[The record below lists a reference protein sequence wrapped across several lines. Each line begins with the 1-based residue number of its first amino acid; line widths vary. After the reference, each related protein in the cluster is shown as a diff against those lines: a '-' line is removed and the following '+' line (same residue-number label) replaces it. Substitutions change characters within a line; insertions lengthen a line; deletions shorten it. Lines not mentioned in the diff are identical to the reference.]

1 MEKLLVGIK
10 KYSVFIGVALFALFV
25 LPGFP
30 SPYYIPKIIFAST
43 IICVALI
50 ASLVKSIVKGEV
62 KFSTGKFDIGV
73 VLLMVTYLVAS
84 IFATPNKMEA
94 FFYPGTTTFVILSAL
109 FYFVIN
115 QFSKKGKN
123 SVLTAIFASGI
134 LLSISIIFTQ
144 LGVFAKIPQLP
155 AFMKDATFNPL
166 GANLQSIIYL
176 LAILPIGIAQVIKE
190 RELVKKT
197 FFGVA
202 SAVLIFGI
210 VLVGINMLPGK
221 TQSILLPTWQ
231 TSWSVLIDTLKQ
243 SPFLGAGPANYLSA
257 FNIYR
262 PIGYNAT
269 NLWQLRFSSANNYYF
284 TLITEVGLAG
294 LAAMIVLLIS
304 IYKKMAHDLRNKAW
318 EEISLAII
326 IVGFAFVPA
335 APTLIF
341 TLMVLLAAFSGSE
354 EKSINIA
361 AGKVPA
367 IIVASPVFVAMIALA
382 FFGTKAVRAEHLY
395 QKSLVALSAN
405 DAKNTY
411 NYMTQAEN
419 LNPYVDRYHASMAQ
433 IDMALANSLA
443 AKKDVTEN
451 DKTTITQLV
460 QQAISEGKAT
470 VTLNISRSG
479 NWEVLGQVY
488 RNILSFAQG
497 ADQYAIDTYS
507 QAIALDPINPDL
519 RISLGGVYYALGK
532 YDEAVSAF
540 QLAVVAKN
548 DLANAHY
555 NLAATYAA
563 KKDYDKAITEMN
575 TVLSLV
581 PADSDDYKTATT
593 VLAQLKAQK
602 PADTSKST
610 SENLTTPQKVQESNI
625 EPPITLPSEA
635 TPPATTP

>member
-10 KYSVFIGVALFALFV
+10 KYSVFIGVGLFALFV

-30 SPYYIPKIIFAST
+30 SPYYVPKIIFASI
-43 IICVALI
+43 IICIALI
-50 ASLVKSIVKGEV
+50 ASLVKSIVTGEV

-73 VLLMVTYLVAS
+73 VLLLVTYLVAS

-134 LLSISIIFTQ
+134 LLSISILFTQ

-304 IYKKMAHDLRNKAW
+304 IYKKMAHDFRNKAW
-318 EEISLAII
+318 EEISLVII

-367 IIVASPVFVAMIALA
+367 IIVAAPVFVAMIALA

-470 VTLNISRSG
+470 VTLNIGRSG

-488 RNILSFAQG
+488 RSILSFAQG

-625 EPPITLPSEA
+625 QPPITLPSEA